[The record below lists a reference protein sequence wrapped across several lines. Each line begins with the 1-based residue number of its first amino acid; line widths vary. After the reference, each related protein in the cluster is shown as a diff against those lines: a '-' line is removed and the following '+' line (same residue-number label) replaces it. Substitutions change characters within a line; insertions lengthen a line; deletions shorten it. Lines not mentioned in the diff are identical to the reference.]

1 MENTD
6 EALKTVA
13 LTLEKYKKNKTMV
26 PPEDLKGKY
35 KVPFENLVN
44 QLREEL
50 SDFVSAYCFHG
61 LIIRK
66 CDEPELMKEINQA
79 FEDSGVGKAIGCAA
93 FKNFDLEE
101 VKRIAEETRQR
112 VYQIWKA
119 YFHRHTCLYAYGQC
133 FAEDKPHTPLIYN
146 KLVDKF
152 WDEQTEMWIHREKPE
167 GDAILIFIGGETA

>member
-1 MENTD
+1 MENAD

-26 PPEDLKGKY
+26 SPEDLKGKY
-35 KVPFENLVN
+35 KVPFEKLVS
-44 QLREEL
+44 QLQEEL
-50 SDFVSAYCFHG
+50 SDYVSSCCFHG

-66 CDEPELMKEINQA
+66 CDEPEFMKEIHQTL
-79 FEDSGVGKAIGCAA
+79 EDFGVSKAVGCAA

-101 VKRIAEETRQR
+101 VKRIAEEARQR

-119 YFHRHTCLYAYGQC
+119 YFNRHTCLYAYGQC
-133 FAEDKPHTPLIYN
+133 FAEDNPHTPLIYN

-152 WDEQTEMWIHREKPE
+152 WDEHTKMWISREKPE